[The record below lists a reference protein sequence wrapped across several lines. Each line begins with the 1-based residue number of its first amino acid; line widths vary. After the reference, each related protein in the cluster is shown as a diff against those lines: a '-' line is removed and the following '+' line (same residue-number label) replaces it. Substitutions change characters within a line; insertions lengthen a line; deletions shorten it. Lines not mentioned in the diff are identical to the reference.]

1 MQALDAVERLRAR
14 QQDDSSRAALF
25 SHWTRDYYWLA
36 GRLLQAET
44 PRLPQAFEVGER
56 LRARVLLD
64 HLARAGM
71 VTADER
77 VDADRTTAG
86 RRVQQRVVDAQRRLL
101 ALDPEG
107 SEHRRVLD
115 ELHLLEIE
123 ERELGMSGSAPAARP
138 VTFASLAEVQQAL
151 DDTEALLWY
160 SLAPWEDV
168 YGDFGGGAW
177 LVSVTRAAARVH
189 RLPSSV
195 DLRSQVAT
203 LVGLLRDRELPAER
217 WAPAAARLGRTLLGP
232 AVSELPAGIRRLVIV
247 SDGDLH
253 ALPFEAL
260 APSSDVPRLGERFDV
275 TLVPSATL
283 WLHLRRQQVAS
294 PSRAALVLADPVL
307 ARGTALPDSQLAPLP
322 WARREAHAIAS
333 ALRLDGEQVREGEAA
348 SERFLKQAA
357 LGDVAV
363 LHLAAHARAD
373 DAFPDRS
380 AVFLAPGD
388 ATEDGWLQPREIA
401 ALDLRG
407 RLVVLSACESA
418 GGSVLSGEGPLS
430 LARAFFAGG
439 AGAVVATRWPLRDDD
454 AALIMGRFYEALG
467 AGEGAAS
474 ALRLARHDAIE
485 RGLPAA
491 AWAGLV
497 LLGDGRRPP
506 LVPGPTSPP
515 VLDGLLPLAIGVVI
529 IAGAGTAL
537 VARRAFRR
545 RR

>member
-1 MQALDAVERLRAR
+1 MERLGRPSLVAQTHRVLADLTRATDPEVATGHLQRCLELEKPLGHPELRAGCLWTLSLLDAAREPRRAERASRAAIDALAVTPNSPLLVYAWQARLRLAWQTMPEDAAMPASLQALDAVERLRAR

-115 ELHLLEIE
+115 ELHLLEIQ
-123 ERELGMSGSAPAARP
+123 ERELGMAGSAPAARP

-195 DLRSQVAT
+195 DSRSQVAT

-283 WLHLRRQQVAS
+283 VA
-294 PSRAALVLADPVL
+294 
-307 ARGTALPDSQLAPLP
+307 AP
-322 WARREAHAIAS
+322 
-333 ALRLDGEQVREGEAA
+333 
-348 SERFLKQAA
+348 
-357 LGDVAV
+357 
-363 LHLAAHARAD
+363 
-373 DAFPDRS
+373 
-380 AVFLAPGD
+380 AP
-388 ATEDGWLQPREIA
+388 A
-401 ALDLRG
+401 
-407 RLVVLSACESA
+407 A
-418 GGSVLSGEGPLS
+418 GGPAVS
-430 LARAFFAGG
+430 RG
-439 AGAVVATRWPLRDDD
+439 AGARRS
-454 AALIMGRFYEALG
+454 G
-467 AGEGAAS
+467 A
-474 ALRLARHDAIE
+474 R
-485 RGLPAA
+485 
-491 AWAGLV
+491 AW
-497 LLGDGRRPP
+497 RPP
-506 LVPGPTSPP
+506 CPTVGWRRCPGRGAKPMRSP
-515 VLDGLLPLAIGVVI
+515 AHS
-529 IAGAGTAL
+529 AWMASRY
-537 VARRAFRR
+537 ARARPHLNAS
-545 RR
+545 